1 MPDQPAAGFDV
12 AALLEA
18 RGHEAFALHE
28 RYVNPQMPRVL
39 RTIGFD
45 ADYVR
50 AEGAY
55 LFDRD
60 GRRYLDFLA
69 GFGVFALGR
78 CHPGIEQALRDA
90 MALSLPNLVQME
102 CSPLSG
108 LLAEALVARMPNDS
122 YRCFFTNSG
131 AESVETVLKYVRC
144 ATGRSRVLFADHAF
158 HGLTTGALA
167 LNGAREFRDR
177 FGTLLPGCASV
188 PFGDLDA
195 LDRELRD
202 GDVAAFVVEPIQGKG
217 VFVAPDDY
225 LRDAAEL
232 CHRHGALLAIDE
244 VQTGLGRT
252 GTFFAF
258 EQWNVEP
265 DLVTVAKALS
275 GGYVP
280 VGAVIAKSAVVEKVF
295 DTMDRAVVHSSTF
308 GQNVLAMTAGLA
320 TLHAIDAESIVE
332 HAATTGG
339 ALIDGLRGARR
350 SPRADPRGP
359 RPGLHDRDRV
369 PAAEVEAPPGPVVVA
384 RDDAQRAV
392 HAAGDRAALPGPPDP
407 VAGRGRPPERA
418 EDPPAAHHDRT
429 SRPTR
434 SSPRSTTCSR
444 TSRSRSACS
453 SASAVRWRSRRSKPA
468 AEPAACAWPT
478 NRTVRAYFADRPGI
492 QVGVGCPA
500 RRSAVCRRRATPH
513 ALS

>member
-1 MPDQPAAGFDV
+1 MSKTTPSPEGVEPFDV
-12 AALLEA
+12 RTLLA
-18 RGHEAFALHE
+18 TRGQEAFALHE
-28 RYVNPQMPRVL
+28 RYLNPQMPRVL

-60 GRRYLDFLA
+60 GRRYLDFLS

-90 MALSLPNLVQME
+90 MECALPNLVQME

-108 LLAEALVARMPNDS
+108 LLAEALVNRMPNDA

-131 AESVETVLKYVRC
+131 SESVETVMKYVRC
-144 ATGRSRVLFADHAF
+144 ATCRSRILFADHAF
-158 HGLTTGALA
+158 HGLTMGALS

-177 FGTLLPGCASV
+177 FGNLLPGCQSV

-195 LDRELRD
+195 LQRELEA

-217 VFVAPDDY
+217 VYVAPEGY
-225 LRDAAEL
+225 LHTASEL
-232 CHRHGALLAIDE
+232 CHRYGALLAIDE

-258 EQWNVEP
+258 EQWDVEP

-280 VGAVIAKSAVVEKVF
+280 VGAVIAKSDVVERVF
-295 DTMDRAVVHSSTF
+295 DKMDRAVVHSSTF

-320 TLHAIDAESIVE
+320 TLHTFDAESIVE
-332 HAATTGG
+332 RASTIGASLISGLEGVAKRHELVHEVRGRGLMIGIEFSRPRSMRLRAQWTLLESMRTG
-339 ALIDGLRGARR
+339 LFTQMVIVPLF
-350 SPRADPRGP
+350 
-359 RPGLHDRDRV
+359 RDHGILSQV
-369 PAAEVEAPPGPVVVA
+369 
-384 RDDAQRAV
+384 
-392 HAAGDRAALPGPPDP
+392 AGDHQNVLKILPPLITTEAQADEFVDAIDAVLGELERSLGLLWGVGSSLALP
-407 VAGRGRPPERA
+407 AIRA
-418 EDPPAAHHDRT
+418 RH
-429 SRPTR
+429 
-434 SSPRSTTCSR
+434 
-444 TSRSRSACS
+444 
-453 SASAVRWRSRRSKPA
+453 
-468 AEPAACAWPT
+468 
-478 NRTVRAYFADRPGI
+478 
-492 QVGVGCPA
+492 
-500 RRSAVCRRRATPH
+500 
-513 ALS
+513 

>member
-1 MPDQPAAGFDV
+1 MSARRVPSRRRNESRTTPVEVAAVPDQQAAPFDV

-18 RGHEAFALHE
+18 RGSEAFALHE

-108 LLAEALVARMPNDS
+108 LLAEALVARMPNDA

-188 PFGDLDA
+188 PFGDLEA

-202 GDVAAFVVEPIQGKG
+202 GDVAAYVVEPIQGKG

-232 CHRHGALLAIDE
+232 CHRHGALLAVDE

-320 TLHAIDAESIVE
+320 TLHALDAESIVE
-332 HAATTGG
+332 HARSTGG
-339 ALIDGLRGARR
+339 ALIEGLRALADRHELIHEVRGRGFMIGIEFRR
-350 SPRADPRGP
+350 PKSVRLRAQWSLLETMRS
-359 RPGLHDRDRV
+359 GLFTQLVIVPLFRDHGILSQV
-369 PAAEVEAPPGPVVVA
+369 
-384 RDDAQRAV
+384 
-392 HAAGDRAALPGPPDP
+392 AGDHQNVLKILPPLITTAEQADTFVAALDDVLDNLEKSLGLL
-407 VAGRGRPPERA
+407 
-418 EDPPAAHHDRT
+418 
-429 SRPTR
+429 
-434 SSPRSTTCSR
+434 
-444 TSRSRSACS
+444 
-453 SASAVRWRSRRSKPA
+453 
-468 AEPAACAWPT
+468 
-478 NRTVRAYFADRPGI
+478 F
-492 QVGVGCPA
+492 GVGRSLAIPA
-500 RRSAVCRRRATPH
+500 LKASR
-513 ALS
+513 

>member
-1 MPDQPAAGFDV
+1 VSARRVPKARPEPAVRPVPPLPAEGAAFDV
-12 AALLEA
+12 RELLET
-18 RGHEAFALHE
+18 RGREAFALHE
-28 RYVNPQMPRVL
+28 RYMNPQMPRVL

-50 AEGAY
+50 ADGAY
-55 LFDRD
+55 LYDRD

-78 CHPGIEQALRDA
+78 WHPAIDRALRDVVDC
-90 MALSLPNLVQME
+90 SPPNLVQME
-102 CSPLSG
+102 CGPLAG
-108 LLAEALVARMPNDS
+108 LLAEALVARMPHDN

-167 LNGAREFRDR
+167 LNGGNEFRER
-177 FGTLLPGCASV
+177 FGELFPGCTSV

-195 LDRELRD
+195 LARELSV

-217 VFVAPDDY
+217 VFLAPDDY
-225 LRDAAEL
+225 LRAAADF
-232 CHRHGALLAIDE
+232 CHAKGALLAVDE

-258 EQWNVEP
+258 EQWGVVP

-280 VGAVIAKSAVVEKVF
+280 VGAVIATSEVVEKVF

-320 TLHAIDAESIVE
+320 TLHTIDAESIVE
-332 HAATTGG
+332 HAGSVG
-339 ALIDGLRGARR
+339 NALIAGLRAMAARHELV
-350 SPRADPRGP
+350 D
-359 RPGLHDRDRV
+359 
-369 PAAEVEAPPGPVVVA
+369 EV
-384 RDDAQRAV
+384 R
-392 HAAGDRAALPGPPDP
+392 
-407 VAGRGRPPERA
+407 GRGFMIGIELSKP
-418 EDPPAAHHDRT
+418 
-429 SRPTR
+429 
-434 SSPRSTTCSR
+434 
-444 TSRSRSACS
+444 
-453 SASAVRWRSRRSKPA
+453 RSRRLRAQWTLLETMRTGLFTQLVIVPLYRDHGILSQVAGDHQNVLKILPPLITTTDQA
-468 AEPAACAWPT
+468 DAFVSALDDVLT
-478 NRTVRAYFADRPGI
+478 NLERSLGLLF
-492 QVGVGCPA
+492 GVGRSLAVPA
-500 RRSAVCRRRATPH
+500 LRASAARH
-513 ALS
+513 

>member
-1 MPDQPAAGFDV
+1 MSARRVPRLRSVEPVPAAVDAVPAAVEPVRSSTFDV
-12 AALLEA
+12 RALLAE

-60 GRRYLDFLA
+60 GRRYLDFLS

-90 MALSLPNLVQME
+90 MDCALPNLVQME

-108 LLAEALVARMPNDS
+108 LLAEALVARMPSDD

-144 ATGRSRVLFADHAF
+144 ATGRERVLFADHAF

-177 FGTLLPGCASV
+177 FGRLLPGCGPV
-188 PFGDLDA
+188 PFGHLDA
-195 LDRELRD
+195 LRRELTR

-217 VFVAPDDY
+217 VFVAPDAY
-225 LRDAAEL
+225 LRDAADL
-232 CHRHGALLAIDE
+232 CHEFGALLAVDE

-252 GTFFAF
+252 GSFFAF

-280 VGAVIAKSAVVEKVF
+280 VGAVIARRKVAESVF

-320 TLHAIDAESIVE
+320 TLHTIDAESIVDR
-332 HAATTGG
+332 AAGTG
-339 ALIDGLRGARR
+339 ASLLAGLRGLADRHELIHEVRGRGLMIGIEFRKPHTMRLRAQWSLLETMR
-350 SPRADPRGP
+350 S
-359 RPGLHDRDRV
+359 GLFTQLVIVPLFRDHGILSQV
-369 PAAEVEAPPGPVVVA
+369 AGDHQNVLKILPPLITTEEQAATFVEAL
-384 RDDAQRAV
+384 DDV
-392 HAAGDRAALPGPPDP
+392 LGNL
-407 VAGRGRPPERA
+407 ER
-418 EDPPAAHHDRT
+418 
-429 SRPTR
+429 SLGLL
-434 SSPRSTTCSR
+434 
-444 TSRSRSACS
+444 
-453 SASAVRWRSRRSKPA
+453 
-468 AEPAACAWPT
+468 
-478 NRTVRAYFADRPGI
+478 F
-492 QVGVGCPA
+492 GVGRSLAIPA
-500 RRSAVCRRRATPH
+500 LKASR
-513 ALS
+513 

>member
-1 MPDQPAAGFDV
+1 MSARRAPRPRPVAAVPPLVSQPEPATTTPAFDV
-12 AALLEA
+12 RALLDE

-28 RYVNPQMPRVL
+28 KYVNPQMPRVL

-78 CHPGIEQALRDA
+78 CHPVIEQAIRDA
-90 MALSLPNLVQME
+90 MACELPNLVQME
-102 CSPLSG
+102 CQPLSG
-108 LLAEALVARMPNDS
+108 LLAEALVARMPNAG

-131 AESVETVLKYVRC
+131 AESVETILKYVRC

-177 FGTLLPGCASV
+177 FGELLPGCGSV
-188 PFGDLDA
+188 PFGDLAA
-195 LDRELRD
+195 LERELRI

-225 LRDAAEL
+225 LRDATDL

-265 DLVTVAKALS
+265 DLVSVAKALS

-280 VGAVIAKSAVVEKVF
+280 VGAVIAKSEVVEKVF

-320 TLHAIDAESIVE
+320 TLHTLDAESIVE
-332 HAATTGG
+332 NAASTGAGLIAGLQALADRHELIHEVRGRGFMIGIEFSRPKSMRLRAQWSLLETMRSGLFTQLVIVPLFRDHGILSQVAGDHQNVLKILPPLITTPEQAATFVD
-339 ALIDGLRGARR
+339 ALDDVLGNLERSLGL
-350 SPRADPRGP
+350 
-359 RPGLHDRDRV
+359 L
-369 PAAEVEAPPGPVVVA
+369 
-384 RDDAQRAV
+384 
-392 HAAGDRAALPGPPDP
+392 
-407 VAGRGRPPERA
+407 
-418 EDPPAAHHDRT
+418 
-429 SRPTR
+429 
-434 SSPRSTTCSR
+434 
-444 TSRSRSACS
+444 
-453 SASAVRWRSRRSKPA
+453 
-468 AEPAACAWPT
+468 
-478 NRTVRAYFADRPGI
+478 F
-492 QVGVGCPA
+492 GVGRSLAIPA
-500 RRSAVCRRRATPH
+500 LKASR
-513 ALS
+513 

>member
-1 MPDQPAAGFDV
+1 MSARRVPRPRRVESGPRAVSAVPAPAEADGTFDV
-12 AALLEA
+12 RALLEA
-18 RGHEAFALHE
+18 RGQEAFGLHE
-28 RYVNPQMPRVL
+28 RYMNPQMPRVL

-108 LLAEALVARMPNDS
+108 LLAEALVGRMPNES

-131 AESVETVLKYVRC
+131 AESVETVLKFVRC
-144 ATGRSRVLFADHAF
+144 STGRSRVLFADHAF

-177 FGTLLPGCASV
+177 FGTLLPGCESV
-188 PFGDLDA
+188 PFGDLEG
-195 LDRELRD
+195 LERQLRD

-217 VFVAPDDY
+217 VFVAPDNY

-232 CHRHGALLAIDE
+232 CHRHGALLAVDE

-258 EQWNVEP
+258 EQWDVEP

-280 VGAVIAKSAVVEKVF
+280 VGAVIAKADVVERVF

-320 TLHAIDAESIVE
+320 TLHTIDAESIVE
-332 HAATTGG
+332 RVATTGG
-339 ALIDGLRGARR
+339 SLLAGLRGLAERHELIHEVRGRGLMIGIEFRR
-350 SPRADPRGP
+350 PKSRRLRAQWSLLETMRS
-359 RPGLHDRDRV
+359 GLFTQLVIVPLFRDHGILSQV
-369 PAAEVEAPPGPVVVA
+369 AGDHQNVLKILPPLITTQEQADGFVEAL
-384 RDDAQRAV
+384 DDV
-392 HAAGDRAALPGPPDP
+392 LHNL
-407 VAGRGRPPERA
+407 ER
-418 EDPPAAHHDRT
+418 
-429 SRPTR
+429 SLGLL
-434 SSPRSTTCSR
+434 
-444 TSRSRSACS
+444 
-453 SASAVRWRSRRSKPA
+453 
-468 AEPAACAWPT
+468 
-478 NRTVRAYFADRPGI
+478 F
-492 QVGVGCPA
+492 GVGRSLAIPA
-500 RRSAVCRRRATPH
+500 LKASR
-513 ALS
+513 

>member
-1 MPDQPAAGFDV
+1 MSDGFDV
-12 AALLEA
+12 RALLEA
-18 RGHEAFALHE
+18 RGEEAFALHE
-28 RYVNPQMPRVL
+28 RYMNPQMPRVL

-50 AEGAY
+50 ADGAY

-78 CHPGIEQALRDA
+78 CHPAIEQALRDA
-90 MALSLPNLVQME
+90 MALELPNLVQME

-108 LLAEALVARMPNDS
+108 LLAEALVARMPNDA

-144 ATGRSRVLFADHAF
+144 ATGRPRVLFADHAF

-167 LNGAREFRDR
+167 LNGGREFRDR
-177 FGTLLPGCASV
+177 FGELLPGVASV

-195 LDRELRD
+195 LQRELRE
-202 GDVAAFVVEPIQGKG
+202 GDVAGFVVEPIQGKG
-217 VFVAPDDY
+217 VFVAPDGY
-225 LRDAAEL
+225 LRAAADL
-232 CHRHGALLAIDE
+232 CHERGTLLAIDE

-280 VGAVIAKSAVVEKVF
+280 VGAVIAKSHVVESVF

-320 TLHAIDAESIVE
+320 TLHTIDAESIVQQ
-332 HAATTGG
+332 AG
-339 ALIDGLRGARR
+339 AVGTSLLTNLGSLADRHELIG
-350 SPRADPRGP
+350 
-359 RPGLHDRDRV
+359 
-369 PAAEVEAPPGPVVVA
+369 EV
-384 RDDAQRAV
+384 R
-392 HAAGDRAALPGPPDP
+392 
-407 VAGRGRPPERA
+407 GRGLMIGIEFRRP
-418 EDPPAAHHDRT
+418 
-429 SRPTR
+429 
-434 SSPRSTTCSR
+434 
-444 TSRSRSACS
+444 
-453 SASAVRWRSRRSKPA
+453 RSRRLRAQWALLESMRTGLFTQLVIVPLFRDHGILSQVAGDHQNVLKILPPLITSPEQADTFVA
-468 AEPAACAWPT
+468 ALDDVLNNLE
-478 NRTVRAYFADRPGI
+478 RSLGLLF
-492 QVGVGCPA
+492 GVGRSLAIPA
-500 RRSAVCRRRATPH
+500 IRA
-513 ALS
+513 SR

>member
-1 MPDQPAAGFDV
+1 MSARRAPRKRPIEAVPDLVEEPTSRREAPAFDV
-12 AALLEA
+12 RALLEA
-18 RGHEAFALHE
+18 RGQEAFALHE

-78 CHPGIEQALRDA
+78 CHPGIEQAIRDA
-90 MALSLPNLVQME
+90 MACELPNLVQME
-102 CSPLSG
+102 CQPLSG
-108 LLAEALVARMPNDS
+108 LLAEALVARMPSDA

-131 AESVETVLKYVRC
+131 AESVETAIKYVRC
-144 ATGRSRVLFADHAF
+144 ATGRTRVLFADHAF
-158 HGLTTGALA
+158 HGLTTGALS

-177 FGTLLPGCASV
+177 FGALLPGCDAV

-195 LDRELRD
+195 LARELRK

-217 VFVAPDDY
+217 VFVAPGGY
-225 LRDAAEL
+225 LRAALDL
-232 CHRHGALLAIDE
+232 CHQHGALLAIDE

-275 GGYVP
+275 GGYIP
-280 VGAVIAKSAVVEKVF
+280 VGAVIAKSKVVEKVF

-320 TLHAIDAESIVE
+320 TLHTLDAESIV
-332 HAATTGG
+332 ASAGTVGG
-339 ALIDGLRGARR
+339 ALIDDLRALADRHELIHEVRGRGFMIGIEFSRPKSMRLRAQWSLLETMRSGLFTQLVIV
-350 SPRADPRGP
+350 P
-359 RPGLHDRDRV
+359 LYRDHGILSQV
-369 PAAEVEAPPGPVVVA
+369 
-384 RDDAQRAV
+384 
-392 HAAGDRAALPGPPDP
+392 AGDHQNVLKILPPLITTKEQADSFVAALDD
-407 VAGRGRPPERA
+407 VLHHLER
-418 EDPPAAHHDRT
+418 
-429 SRPTR
+429 SLGLL
-434 SSPRSTTCSR
+434 
-444 TSRSRSACS
+444 
-453 SASAVRWRSRRSKPA
+453 
-468 AEPAACAWPT
+468 
-478 NRTVRAYFADRPGI
+478 F
-492 QVGVGCPA
+492 GVGRSLAIPA
-500 RRSAVCRRRATPH
+500 LKASR
-513 ALS
+513 

>member
-1 MPDQPAAGFDV
+1 
-12 AALLEA
+12 
-18 RGHEAFALHE
+18 
-28 RYVNPQMPRVL
+28 MPRVL

-78 CHPGIEQALRDA
+78 CHAGIEQALRDA

-102 CSPLSG
+102 CPPLSG

-144 ATGRSRVLFADHAF
+144 ATGRPRVLFADHAF

-195 LDRELRD
+195 LERQLRD

-225 LRDAAEL
+225 LRAAAEL
-232 CHRHGALLAIDE
+232 CHRHGALLAVDE

-252 GTFFAF
+252 GSFFAF

-280 VGAVIAKSAVVEKVF
+280 VGAVIAKSEVVEKVF

-320 TLHAIDAESIVE
+320 TLHTIEAESIVE
-332 HAATTGG
+332 QAGATGG
-339 ALIDGLRGARR
+339 SLIEGLRALADRHELIHEVRGRGLMIGIEFRR
-350 SPRADPRGP
+350 PKSMRLRAQWSLLETMRS
-359 RPGLHDRDRV
+359 GLFTQLVIVPLFRDHGILSQV
-369 PAAEVEAPPGPVVVA
+369 
-384 RDDAQRAV
+384 
-392 HAAGDRAALPGPPDP
+392 AGDHQNVLKILPPLITTQEQADSFVRALDDVLENLEKSLGLLFGVGRSLALP
-407 VAGRGRPPERA
+407 ALRA
-418 EDPPAAHHDRT
+418 
-429 SRPTR
+429 SR
-434 SSPRSTTCSR
+434 
-444 TSRSRSACS
+444 
-453 SASAVRWRSRRSKPA
+453 
-468 AEPAACAWPT
+468 
-478 NRTVRAYFADRPGI
+478 
-492 QVGVGCPA
+492 
-500 RRSAVCRRRATPH
+500 
-513 ALS
+513 